1 MFGPK
6 RKLIGLAKARF
17 QKYYEEANTI
27 LSFLVQ
33 EKTME
38 DDEGLAKELIEHTNT
53 NVNLL
58 ERCNCDWVNLL
69 KDLGAKTKVAK
80 EKEYDRV
87 AEGVEGFVEVLL
99 DAKESVTKLQAR
111 LVRITKTKDR
121 RTLLNSHAVAFLS
134 NSLEAS
140 ARGPVTLG

>member
-1 MFGPK
+1 M
-6 RKLIGLAKARF
+6 
-17 QKYYEEANTI
+17 
-27 LSFLVQ
+27 
-33 EKTME
+33 
-38 DDEGLAKELIEHTNT
+38 NT

-58 ERCNCDWVNLL
+58 ERCNRDWVDLL
-69 KDLGAKTKVAK
+69 KDLGAKTKVAE
-80 EKEYDRV
+80 EKEYDQV

-121 RTLLNSHAVAFLS
+121 RTLLNLHAVAFQS

-140 ARGPVTLG
+140 AQSPVTLG